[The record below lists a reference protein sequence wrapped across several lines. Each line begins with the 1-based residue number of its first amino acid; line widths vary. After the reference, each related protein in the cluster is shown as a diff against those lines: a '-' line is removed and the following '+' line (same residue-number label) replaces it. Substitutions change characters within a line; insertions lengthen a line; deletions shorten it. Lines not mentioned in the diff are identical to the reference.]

1 MRKSKW
7 GNHKIGGKSHWS
19 SAKLVIETEKMDRRK
34 FIAHSFAGAAGLT
47 FIPNISLADT
57 NNIHFN
63 PRNNGIA
70 LLDGNRNVL
79 NPMDNGKALINPSMG
94 WTLHYYD
101 NNIRYYGDRLEPS
114 DTMDDFPGLSTVY
127 LRLPWSFIEPEE
139 GKFQWEILDTPAQR
153 WIDKG
158 KKVALRI
165 TASEPMMRWATPEWV
180 AKAGAKGYE
189 WGKGRNLNCWGE
201 TWKSKESLW
210 EPVYD
215 DPIFFEKAESF
226 IKAMAT
232 RYDDNSNISFIDIG
246 HFGLWGEGHT
256 VNSTKI
262 DYHIS
267 VLRQHIDLYC
277 KHFKKTQLC
286 ISDDYAGYNKL
297 GYRFPITDYAFSK
310 GVTIRDDSIM
320 VGAYPIHW
328 RHDEMAQLFWHD
340 YPVILETDHY
350 GSGLKKGTWK
360 DDLFIKS
367 VEEYHASYMSIHW
380 WPKEFLESNR
390 EVIDKINLR
399 LGYRL
404 NLKSIEWPE
413 KIAVGE
419 PFEITQSW
427 ANVGVAPCYQ
437 GGYPCITLKDEKG
450 GIISVLADKTLN
462 VKALQV
468 WEPQKEIPEKIMS
481 TFTVAAAF
489 KDPVKTFFRAAK
501 SGKYDVYVSVGKED
515 GTPVFELP
523 YNGNDG
529 QKRYKMGQI
538 EVLDRGMRV

>member
-1 MRKSKW
+1 M
-7 GNHKIGGKSHWS
+7 N
-19 SAKLVIETEKMDRRK
+19 RRK
-34 FIAHSFAGAAGLT
+34 FIANSIVGIAGMTL
-47 FIPNISLADT
+47 IPPKISANVKNIDSNLQ
-57 NNIHFN
+57 
-63 PRNNGIA
+63 NNGVV
-70 LLDGNRNVL
+70 LSDSNRYILKPV
-79 NPMDNGKALINPSMG
+79 DNGKALINPLMG

-101 NNIRYYGDRLEPS
+101 NNIQYYGNRLEPS

-139 GKFQWEILDTPAQR
+139 GQFQWEILDTPAQR

-165 TASEPMMRWATPEWV
+165 SASEPMMRWATPEWV
-180 AKAGAKGYE
+180 AKAGAKGNE
-189 WGKGRNLNCWGE
+189 WGKDRNLACWGE
-201 TWKSKESLW
+201 TWKNTESLW

-215 DPIFFEKAESF
+215 DPVFLEKAENF
-226 IKAMAT
+226 IKAMAA
-232 RYDDNSNISFIDIG
+232 RYDDNSNISFVDIG

-256 VNSTKI
+256 VLTTKI
-262 DYHIS
+262 DYDIS
-267 VLRQHIDLYC
+267 VLKQHIDLYC

-328 RHDEMAQLFWHD
+328 RHDEMAQLFWYD

-350 GSGLKKGTWK
+350 GDGIKKGTWK
-360 DDLFIKS
+360 EDLFIKS

-380 WPKEFLESNR
+380 WPKEFLEGNR

-404 NLKSIEWPE
+404 QLKSIEWPN
-413 KIAVGE
+413 KVKLGE
-419 PFEITQSW
+419 PFEIKQFW
-427 ANVGVAPCYQ
+427 ANAGVAPCYP
-437 GGYPCITLKDEKG
+437 GGYPCITLKDDKG
-450 GIISVLADKTLN
+450 GIVSVLTDKAVN
-462 VKALQV
+462 VKDLQV
-468 WEPQKEIPEKIMS
+468 AEPQNEIPVEIKS
-481 TFTVAAAF
+481 RFTIAAAF
-489 KDPVKTFFRAAK
+489 EDPVKTFFRHAK
-501 SGKYDVYVSVGKED
+501 PGKYDVYVSVGKED

-523 YNGNDG
+523 YYEEDG
-529 QKRYKMGQI
+529 HKRYRMGHI
-538 EVLDRGMRV
+538 EVLDRL